1 VDVARVLNE
10 LMNPPKIMVVVA
22 EGFEEIETVT
32 PVDVLRRAGAQVII
46 AAQAEGIHVTGR
58 NGLTIHADATL
69 SSLSGTDFDCIVLPG
84 GPGVE
89 RLRRDPR
96 VLDLISRQV
105 GAGRW
110 VAAIC
115 AAPVLLRE
123 AGVLGERRFTSHFSV
138 ADEMPGC
145 LSGERV
151 VVDGILITSRGAGT
165 ALDFGLLIVE
175 KLFSAAKA
183 LEIGASICT

>member
-1 VDVARVLNE
+1 
-10 LMNPPKIMVVVA
+10 MNPPKVMVVVA
-22 EGFEEIETVT
+22 DGFEEIETVT

-46 AAQAEGIHVTGR
+46 ASQAEGIHVTGR
-58 NGLTIHADATL
+58 SGVTIHADATL
-69 SSLSGTDFDCIVLPG
+69 SSLLGADFDCIVLPG

-96 VLDLISRQV
+96 VLDLISKQV

-115 AAPVLLRE
+115 AAPVLLQA
-123 AGVLGERRFTSHFSV
+123 AGVLKGHRFTAHFSV
-138 ADEMPGC
+138 AEETPGC
-145 LSGERV
+145 LSGERALA
-151 VVDGILITSRGAGT
+151 DGLLITSRGAGT

-175 KLFSAAKA
+175 KLFSTAKA